1 MDELKRLLSSL
12 TLRQKIS
19 LVVAAIVV
27 GGGLYAVSNWSR
39 ERDFQPLYTTL
50 APDDA
55 GAIVAR
61 LRETGVPYRV
71 SDGGTT
77 VLVPSAQV
85 AEMRLDM
92 ASTGLPSSGRI
103 GFELFD
109 ETNFGTTDFAERINY
124 HRALEGELERSVT
137 TLVKVEN
144 SRVHLTLSKD
154 SVFLESRRPA
164 KASVLVKLRPGAELS
179 AQNVLAICYLVA
191 SAVEGLEPTAVSIL
205 DMMGNLLNR
214 PRSTGQLGMA
224 EPSEAILDYRKNIER
239 DLLAKIRTT
248 LDPLLG
254 PDAFRA
260 SVSVECDFTSGEQSE
275 EVFDPN
281 RSVMT
286 MSETTEDYSGSPA
299 ESGVPGTAST
309 LPRPTS
315 RPGIGGLGHT
325 RTTENVAYQSS
336 RTVRRVQ
343 LPQGDITRMSVA
355 LLVDHAIRW
364 EGTGE
369 SAKRIVEPLSAEKLI
384 SIRELVVGATGLQ
397 EDRGDQLIV
406 ESLPFEST
414 LNWKPP
420 EEITVVP
427 PPSAIPIPAWL
438 QDPLD
443 EKNMLMLGAIA
454 GGALLVL
461 FLLMVFIFLA
471 MRRKRRSME
480 VVSSGKAL
488 SAGAQGAPEL
498 PEGPTV
504 EEQMQERLSE
514 HAALKAQMEA
524 EALSSLKIPKVKTKK
539 AEVMTKHLGDEAQKD
554 PVAMAQLVRTW
565 LHEEAD

>member
-420 EEITVVP
+420 EEIPVVP